1 MRPETTAWRL
11 PSAAAFLEEI
21 EVALERGVAV
31 VPEDVAMPFG
41 MEAAVETALAKR
53 EWHIERARPSP
64 SDGPAAAVA
73 DPFGAVQSVE
83 GLLATTSLIDHVV
96 VLDLSGVPVTKGD
109 GWQIFLQRFHRQRK
123 RQTSGLGILVKGA
136 PAQWAKEAGLPLF
149 AWGDRLRRLDVT
161 IWADL
166 HAPTE
171 RPEPLAS
178 LAAALAVELCAWRLD
193 LAAAIAQARKEDLFE
208 PIEWLRRRDEVPLE
222 EKRHFGRPDVHCPL
236 ELLSR
241 GLFTELESRV
251 WRAQLTAF
259 FPWLEEQRLGL
270 VRKHRSKLRIDEH
283 LQSLGAKDAEDIELG
298 PMSWQLRG
306 RLPASEADLLHCLAR
321 IRNSLAHRRPAGGR
335 DLDEAIKRAK

>member
-1 MRPETTAWRL
+1 MRPATTAWRL

-21 EVALERGVAV
+21 EVGLERGVAV
-31 VPEDVAMPFG
+31 VPQDVAMPVG
-41 MEAAVETALAKR
+41 MEMAVETALAKR
-53 EWHIERARPSP
+53 EWHIERVRPSP

-73 DPFGAVQSVE
+73 DPFGAVHSVE
-83 GLLATTSLIDHVV
+83 GLLTTSLIEHVV
-96 VLDLSGVPVTKGD
+96 MLDLSAIHLKKGD
-109 GWQIFLQRFHRQRK
+109 GWQTFLQRFHRR
-123 RQTSGLGILVKGA
+123 RNNQTSGLGILIKGS
-136 PAQWAKEAGLPLF
+136 PAAWAKEAGLPLF

-166 HAPTE
+166 HAPAE
-171 RPEPLAS
+171 RPEPLAA

-193 LAAAIAQARKEDLFE
+193 LAAAIAQARKEDLFD
-208 PIEWLRRRDEVPLE
+208 PVEWLRRRDEGPLK
-222 EKRHFGRPDVHCPL
+222 EKRYFGRPDVHCPL
-236 ELLSR
+236 ELLSK
-241 GLFTELESRV
+241 GLIMELEGRV

-306 RLPASEADLLHCLAR
+306 RLPASEADFLHCLAR
-321 IRNSLAHRRPAGGR
+321 IRNSLAHRRPAAGR
-335 DLDEAIKRAK
+335 DLDDAIKRAT